1 MTFDQNRCEK
11 KADMKEAGISA
22 RIREIQE
29 EIVGLSHLVLSLI
42 PNHFHTIGR
51 QRFTF
56 SIKNN
61 PINEKEAIDKDGPIN
76 TCYPNSLGINPLTEN
91 DGPPTSRDRAAK
103 MLRIW
108 NINNVA
114 KYGISTLLIN
124 AKEIEEV
131 QVETKEDL
139 EQHQTQEETQG

>member
-56 SIKNN
+56 S
-61 PINEKEAIDKDGPIN
+61 
-76 TCYPNSLGINPLTEN
+76 S
-91 DGPPTSRDRAAK
+91 
-103 MLRIW
+103 
-108 NINNVA
+108 
-114 KYGISTLLIN
+114 KYYL
-124 AKEIEEV
+124 
-131 QVETKEDL
+131 
-139 EQHQTQEETQG
+139 